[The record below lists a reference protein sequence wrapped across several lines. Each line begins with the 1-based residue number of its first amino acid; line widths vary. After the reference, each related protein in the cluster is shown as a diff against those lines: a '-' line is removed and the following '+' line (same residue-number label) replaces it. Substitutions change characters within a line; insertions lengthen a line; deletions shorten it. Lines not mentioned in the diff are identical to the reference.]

1 MVKEA
6 GGDALQEGIFDT
18 NRPESS
24 GESQGKNLFLGGD
37 FANHYIWSVA
47 HPDWEVRFDRDRPM
61 AAQTRRRIFDML
73 ATEKMPFIG
82 YHMPW
87 PGLGYIE
94 RNGDTFRYAP
104 ASYQHML

>member
-1 MVKEA
+1 
-6 GGDALQEGIFDT
+6 
-18 NRPESS
+18 
-24 GESQGKNLFLGGD
+24 
-37 FANHYIWSVA
+37 VA
-47 HPDWEVRFDRDRPM
+47 HPDWEVRFDRDRTM

-94 RNGDTFRYAP
+94 RNGDSFRYVP